1 MHALIETIT
10 DTKLNIM
17 ATNNDPKLQPLHKT
31 LHALKEIRSSLLPFL
46 KLLKDD
52 DNANKTADQKKKKD
66 GSSNSSSKN
75 TTTSKQQ
82 QLTPHKRAEAEAAVA
97 LAMGTLR
104 YMGNRLKGLDRG
116 RKKGDPLRKELDQI
130 RGLLVSLRKIESE
143 EEKKQKKDDSL
154 QKEDDVKPTKEAAGK
169 NTSSN
174 NNKSKRRSDDG
185 AEDVAASGKKKKK
198 QKTSK

>member
-1 MHALIETIT
+1 
-10 DTKLNIM
+10 M
-17 ATNNDPKLQPLHKT
+17 ATNDPKLQPLHKT

-46 KLLKDD
+46 KLLRDD
-52 DNANKTADQKKKKD
+52 DDVKKTADEKKKKD
-66 GSSNSSSKN
+66 GSIIIISSKN
-75 TTTSKQQ
+75 KTPLKQ

-104 YMGNRLKGLDRG
+104 YMGGRLKGLDKG

-143 EEKKQKKDDSL
+143 EEKKQKNDSSA
-154 QKEDDVKPTKEAAGK
+154 KEEDSKTTKEAADT
-169 NTSSN
+169 TSPDS
-174 NNKSKRRSDDG
+174 NKSKRRADND
-185 AEDVAASGKKKKK
+185 AEDVASSSKKKKKK

>member
-1 MHALIETIT
+1 
-10 DTKLNIM
+10 M
-17 ATNNDPKLQPLHKT
+17 ATNDPKLQPLNKT

-46 KLLKDD
+46 KLLRDD
-52 DNANKTADQKKKKD
+52 DDVKKTADEKKKKD
-66 GSSNSSSKN
+66 GSISSSSSKN
-75 TTTSKQQ
+75 KTPLKQ

-104 YMGNRLKGLDRG
+104 YMGGRLKGLDKG

-143 EEKKQKKDDSL
+143 EEMKQKNDSSA
-154 QKEDDVKPTKEAAGK
+154 KEEDSKTTKEAAD
-169 NTSSN
+169 TASPDS
-174 NNKSKRRSDDG
+174 NKSKRRSDNDV
-185 AEDVAASGKKKKK
+185 EDVASSSKKKKKK